1 MKDDLPTAFGRL
13 HAFAQTLSGLM
24 KEAQEA
30 GAEQATGR
38 DNTDCVTV
46 TIDRSGALLSIDV
59 SDNWAQKL
67 DPKDIGPAVLR
78 AVQDARVR
86 QLESSMDSV
95 AESGLLAK
103 IESLNIEDMT
113 PTDIEPPRPLRGPTV
128 APGQLV
134 DEILQA
140 IESGGTQARPATFV
154 GTEDVDDDI
163 AARVELDSTGI
174 IDCSVG
180 IAWGKSVGGSTIAW
194 AVRQAYDKAYED
206 VLASAARGT
215 GPQGG
220 LFSEALQVINS
231 LQTPRGQ

>member
-1 MKDDLPTAFGRL
+1 M
-13 HAFAQTLSGLM
+13 
-24 KEAQEA
+24 
-30 GAEQATGR
+30 
-38 DNTDCVTV
+38 
-46 TIDRSGALLSIDV
+46 
-59 SDNWAQKL
+59 
-67 DPKDIGPAVLR
+67 
-78 AVQDARVR
+78 R